1 MTAGRGCMKI
11 ALSELWALE
20 RTFWKKLN
28 GFTFFPNKTLIKA
41 FLNCINASWKLVCGF
56 LSQTL
61 NMPNFISRA
70 AATADFQNQIGE
82 LVLDFILQS
91 SCLCT
96 VFSGN
101 KLLLQ
106 LQIQGGGS
114 LLVLTFTCLYTKRK
128 ARVGKKAM
136 CGARTFLPEKFHLRV
151 IIPDFERV
159 RNAAE
164 MDVRRLKC
172 L

>member
-20 RTFWKKLN
+20 RMFWKKLN

-56 LSQTL
+56 LSQTDEA
-61 NMPNFISRA
+61 PNFISHA
-70 AATADFQNQIGE
+70 AATPDFQNQIGE

-106 LQIQGGGS
+106 LQIQEGGS
-114 LLVLTFTCLYTKRK
+114 LLVLTFMCLYTNCKAKRQCVVPGLSYW
-128 ARVGKKAM
+128 RNF
-136 CGARTFLPEKFHLRV
+136 TFVSSSLILKEW
-151 IIPDFERV
+151 
-159 RNAAE
+159 E
-164 MDVRRLKC
+164 MLQRWT
-172 L
+172 